1 MLAKLIFY
9 SLLTQFKLHPPD
21 SKIKISY
28 NVYNATDVK
37 IDAVTDAV
45 ISLNNTAAWGVGK
58 KVRYTLT
65 LSSEGATISFAPE
78 VGNWSTSDDTPVAPP
93 AE

>member
-9 SLLTQFKLHPPD
+9 SLLTQFKLHPP
-21 SKIKISY
+21 
-28 NVYNATDVK
+28 
-37 IDAVTDAV
+37 
-45 ISLNNTAAWGVGK
+45 AAWGVGK